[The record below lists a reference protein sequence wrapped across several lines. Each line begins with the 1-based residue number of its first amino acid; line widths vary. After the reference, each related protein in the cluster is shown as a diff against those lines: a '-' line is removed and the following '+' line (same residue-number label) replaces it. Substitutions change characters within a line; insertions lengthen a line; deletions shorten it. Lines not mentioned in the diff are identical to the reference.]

1 MNLPTLTSE
10 QFNKVTKDA
19 VDAIKNRA
27 DFYWVNESAETYQ
40 AYIAGIINTLK
51 PLSEENDISSFLF
64 RLIKQERHV
73 KSFPD

>member
-19 VDAIKNRA
+19 VDTVKNRA

-40 AYIAGIINTLK
+40 AYIAEIG
-51 PLSEENDISSFLF
+51 
-64 RLIKQERHV
+64 RAHV
-73 KSFPD
+73 